1 MNGGHEPVIDFA
13 QWYVDYDPTGG
24 RDGCLEYRGHSDK
37 GAKLYR
43 MYTDAK
49 REMDGRVH
57 GYDKLEKL
65 ADGEVISPKPDLPN
79 VSSGETAGLIR
90 RTARNL
96 VQNTPNV
103 EIISKFDDDSVQGI
117 FARHILLSKIVG
129 SDQYSND
136 MQQNLFSSVKSAL
149 TLGYDCVIPALLQ
162 DAGGSWYIKYDSIHY
177 RDVFPE
183 PGVKDVRD
191 ATFVY
196 VRRYLTQGEVWALI
210 RNKTAGWDHSALKEL
225 LKSQVAPRE
234 RQSVDHQTAKHRTI
248 PDGYEVIT
256 WYSSTGDPF
265 LTFSASTKLLL
276 RIEKNKHPLKKHPV
290 FFLVLEKDSQQPLG
304 KSQVELM
311 VGRQDFQD
319 LMLNGAM
326 KLWYRNINPSIIG
339 YGAANAVPNLSPG
352 KYTQISNPNA
362 KIEAFEVNTQT
373 LLQYGTI
380 SQQNMGS
387 MVNLLGTAD
396 QQMATQ
402 AGNGMSA
409 TPQGVEAQQT
419 MVDITTNNYQKAI
432 EGFFSH
438 YCSYALTIYFQEL
451 KTIKKVT
458 PTAEA
463 RLKLMKA
470 GLSPRTEPDGE
481 TPDPKQV
488 INDDG
493 TVDIDFAEL
502 ATEYFVRCIPGS
514 LTEMEDEKQLRVLNE
529 LFIPLSQAMPAL
541 ANAGDQAVIRQ
552 AAAAM
557 SYIIEKQIELSGA
570 ADALAIRDLWSG
582 KKGPEEI
589 SEQDAKIAE
598 LEARLA
604 APELEEEREATA
616 TALVQLQEQ
625 LKLQG
630 EALSAIMDRLGA
642 HQGPYAGEQN
652 NSGLAEPQGPPTA
665 PTVLPASA

>member
-1 MNGGHEPVIDFA
+1 MEGHEPITEFA
-13 QWYVDYDPTGG
+13 QWYVDYQPEGG
-24 RDGCLEYRGHSDK
+24 RDGCLEFRGHSEK
-37 GAKLYR
+37 GVELYR
-43 MYTDAK
+43 LYTDAK
-49 REMDGRVH
+49 REMDGRVE
-57 GYDKLEKL
+57 GYSKLEKL

-96 VQNTPNV
+96 VQNAPNV
-103 EIISKFDDDSVQGI
+103 EIISKFNDDSVEGI
-117 FARHILLSKIVG
+117 FARHILLSKIIG
-129 SDQYSND
+129 SEQYSND
-136 MQQNLFSSVKSAL
+136 MQQNLFASTKSSL
-149 TLGYDCVIPALLQ
+149 TLGYDAVVPALLQ
-162 DAGGSWYIKYDSIHY
+162 DAAGSWYIKYDALHY

-183 PGVKDVRD
+183 PGVRDVRD

-196 VRRYLTQGEVWALI
+196 VRRYLTKGEVQALI
-210 RNKTAGWDHSALKEL
+210 REKTPGWDHQALKEL
-225 LKSQVAPRE
+225 LKSNPSSRE

-248 PDGYEVIT
+248 PTGYEILT
-256 WYSSTGDPF
+256 WYSSSGAPF

-290 FFLVLEKDSQQPLG
+290 FFLVLEKDAQQPLG

-380 SQQNMGS
+380 SQQNMAS

-396 QQMATQ
+396 QAMTTAQ
-402 AGNGMSA
+402 GGMGA

-432 EGFFSH
+432 EGFVSH

-451 KTIKKVT
+451 KAIKKVT

-463 RLKLMKA
+463 RLKLLKA
-470 GLSPRTEPDGE
+470 GLKED
-481 TPDPKQV
+481 K
-488 INDDG
+488 INEDG
-493 TVDIDFAEL
+493 TIDIDFEEL
-502 ATEYFVRCIPGS
+502 ATEYWVRCVPGS

-541 ANAGDQAVIRQ
+541 ANAGDQAVIKQ

-582 KKGPEEI
+582 KKSPEAVDA
-589 SEQDAKIAE
+589 QDQKIAA
-598 LEARLA
+598 LEAALA
-604 APELEEEREATA
+604 DPVLEAEREATA
-616 TALVQLQEQ
+616 ATLLAVKEQ
-625 LKLQG
+625 LSTQS
-630 EALSAIMDRLGA
+630 EALGLIMERLGA

-652 NSGLAEPQGPPTA
+652 NSGEAQPQGPAPA

>member
-1 MNGGHEPVIDFA
+1 MIEGGHEPVKDFA
-13 QWYVDYDPTGG
+13 DWYTGYSPDGG
-24 RDGCLEYRGHSDK
+24 RDGCMEFKGLGPWASKLERKFNS
-37 GAKLYR
+37 
-43 MYTDAK
+43 AK
-49 REMDGRVH
+49 REMDARVAN
-57 GYDKLEKL
+57 YDKLEKL
-65 ADGEVISPKPDLPN
+65 ADGEVLTEKPDLPN

-103 EIISKFDDDSVQGI
+103 EIISKFDDDSVEGI

-136 MQQNLFSSVKSAL
+136 MQQNLFASTKSSL
-149 TLGYDCVIPALLQ
+149 TLGYDAVVPTLMQ
-162 DAGGSWYIKYDSIHY
+162 DAGGSWYIKYDAIHY

-191 ATFVY
+191 ATYVF

-210 RNKTAGWDHSALKEL
+210 RNEQTVGWDKQALHEL
-225 LKSQVAPRE
+225 LKSNPSARE
-234 RQSVDHQTAKHRTI
+234 RQSVDHQTAKHRQV
-248 PDGYEVIT
+248 PDGYEIIT
-256 WYSSTGDPF
+256 WYSSGGEHF
-265 LTFSASTKLLL
+265 LTFHAQTKMLL

-290 FFLVLEKDSQQPLG
+290 FFLVLEKDAQQPLG
-304 KSQVELM
+304 KSQVELLI
-311 VGRQDFQD
+311 GRQDFQD

-362 KIEAFEVNTQT
+362 KLEAFEVNTQT
-373 LLQYGTI
+373 LLQYGAI

-396 QQMATQ
+396 QAMAAG

-409 TPQGVEAQQT
+409 TPQGVEAQT
-419 MVDITTNNYQKAI
+419 AMVDITTNNYQKAI

-451 KTIKKVT
+451 RSVKSVT

-463 RLKLMKA
+463 RMKLLKA
-470 GLSPRTEPDGE
+470 GLEED
-481 TPDPKQV
+481 K
-488 INDDG
+488 INSEG
-493 TVDIDFAEL
+493 KLEIDFDEL
-502 ATEYFVRCIPGS
+502 ATEYWVRCVPGS
-514 LTEMEDEKQLRVLNE
+514 LTEMEDEKQLRVLND
-529 LFIPLSQAMPAL
+529 LFVPLSQAMPAL
-541 ANAGDQAVIRQ
+541 ANSGDQAIITQ
-552 AAAAM
+552 AAKAM

-570 ADALAIRDLWSG
+570 ADAMTIRDLWSG
-582 KKGPEEI
+582 RKSEEEI
-589 SEQDAKIAE
+589 DERDRKIME
-598 LEARLA
+598 LEARIA
-604 APELEEEREATA
+604 NPDLESEREATTA
-616 TALVQLQEQ
+616 ALVAVTEQ
-625 LKLQG
+625 LAEHR

-652 NSGLAEPQGPPTA
+652 NSGLAQPQGPAPV
-665 PTVLPASA
+665 PTVQPASA